1 MTTKETESDKD
12 KRIASLEARM
22 TALENKKR
30 VRKPRKKKVPEATEN
45 DAIPPDFPFLEGRI
59 TLDRGSSSQMQL
71 EFIVSQMQ
79 KEMTALR
86 NKLYSQDNSMKSM
99 KNQLDE
105 TNQRLEHQD
114 NSMKSIKSQLD
125 ETNQRLKQLESTIS
139 PPAN

>member
-45 DAIPPDFPFLEGRI
+45 DAIPPDFQLPVGLI
-59 TLDRGSSSQMQL
+59 KMDMGSYSETQL
-71 EFIVSQMQ
+71 EQLKLIINRML
-79 KEMTALR
+79 EDMTALR
-86 NKLYSQDNSMKSM
+86 NRLDSQDNSMKR
-99 KNQLDE
+99 QF
-105 TNQRLEHQD
+105 
-114 NSMKSIKSQLD
+114 D

-139 PPAN
+139 SPAN